1 MKAQLRALIFD
12 VDGTLADTEEY
23 HRRAFNAAFVA
34 ADLGWW
40 WDRTI
45 YRELLSTAGGRA
57 RMRSYAKRADA
68 AIAARPDFDD
78 LLLALHRDKTRR
90 YAALLREQPL
100 PLRPGIARLFDEAT
114 AGGVRLAIATTT
126 TPANLDALLQ
136 PHFGTGWRDR
146 FATLV
151 CGGDVPRLKPAPD
164 AYLEVLQRL
173 CLETDEA
180 LAFEDSTNGIRS
192 AHAAGLAVIV
202 TPTWY
207 SQAEGLPPA
216 LVSLPHLGDP
226 GLPLPKDLPGAP
238 FVDLAC
244 LRAWHADHIT
254 TRAAPRRIFAC
265 C

>member
-1 MKAQLRALIFD
+1 MKPQLRALIFD
-12 VDGTLADTEEY
+12 VDGTLADTEES
-23 HRRAFNAAFVA
+23 HRYAFNATFA
-34 ADLGWW
+34 AAGLGWC
-40 WDRTI
+40 WDRAT
-45 YRELLSTAGGRA
+45 YRELLRVAGGRR
-57 RMRSYAKRADA
+57 RMRAYAEHEDVLVAARADL
-68 AIAARPDFDD
+68 DD
-78 LLLALHRDKTRR
+78 LLLTLHRDKTRR
-90 YAALLREQPL
+90 YDTRLREQPI
-100 PLRPGIARLFDEAT
+100 PLRPGIKRLFDEAA

-126 TPANLDALLQ
+126 TATNLDALLQ
-136 PHFGTGWRDR
+136 PHFGSRWRER
-146 FATLV
+146 FATVV
-151 CGGDVPRLKPAPD
+151 CGGDVARLKPAPD

-226 GLPLPKDLPGAP
+226 EQPLPLGSPGAP
-238 FVDLAC
+238 FVDLAR

-254 TRAAPRRIFAC
+254 TREPRRIFAC